1 MDMGMMLEILTPG
14 VQDGGDAD
22 AGAEVLGIG
31 GNGSEHRGRG
41 REQQSVDLGLVLV
54 GDRADRGGQRE
65 NHVKIRHRQQLGLAR
80 RKPFLGGRPLAPGA
94 VPVAAGVIGDPC
106 VRAVLAALDV
116 TAEHSGAT
124 NLYCRHDAPL
134 GEA

>member
-1 MDMGMMLEILTPG
+1 MDMGMMLEVLTPG

-65 NHVKIRHRQQLGLAR
+65 DHVKYGTGSNSASRAASHSW
-80 RKPFLGGRPLAPGA
+80 
-94 VPVAAGVIGDPC
+94 AAGHWHLGQ
-106 VRAVLAALDV
+106 
-116 TAEHSGAT
+116 
-124 NLYCRHDAPL
+124 CRL
-134 GEA
+134 RQEL